1 MAQQVNLRDI
11 PELQTFLL
19 TNVQPTGREIGVGA
33 YATVY
38 EVELPGA
45 TCAAKVVHDAH
56 LRGTSA
62 DEFRFVAAKFVE
74 ECERM
79 SALRHPHIV
88 QFLGICFLPESPRLP
103 ALIMERMMTSLHELL
118 ETRPG
123 IPLGFKC
130 SFLLDVCRGLAYL
143 HSRSIIHRD
152 LTAKNVLL
160 NSAMVCK
167 LADLGVARMVPGK
180 TVASLATM
188 TTAPGTTVFMPPEAL
203 ADTSRYDASIDLF
216 SLGVLA
222 LFVLTQS
229 FPGKLQQPTYESNE
243 NELRART
250 ELERRGEYMQCVL
263 SQFSKNHP
271 FVQMIEKCLQNSP
284 KKRPTI
290 EQVIQLL
297 LEAEAEIPDPDLHM
311 GMTKLDLLEVVEEE
325 KRLRRE
331 EGEARRQ
338 EGSESQLEEL
348 SDSIRSKD
356 QQILLLLSEIHVL
369 RQYTQV
375 EHTMSINVPSTF
387 RVAEIHNVKKP
398 TGLSNHSHWPYK

>member
-1 MAQQVNLRDI
+1 MLLGMAQRVNLRDI
-11 PELQTFLL
+11 PELQPFLL
-19 TNVQPTGREIGVGA
+19 TNVRPTGRDIGAGA
-33 YATVY
+33 YGSVH

-45 TCAAKVVHDAH
+45 TCAAKLVHNALCDS
-56 LRGTSA
+56 SA
-62 DEFRFVAAKFVE
+62 EEFRFVAVKFVE
-74 ECERM
+74 ECQRM

-103 ALIMERMMTSLHELL
+103 ALVMERMMTSLHELL

-130 SFLLDVCRGLAYL
+130 SFLLDVSRGLAYL

-180 TVASLATM
+180 QMATM

-203 ADTSRYDASIDLF
+203 EDTSRYDASIDLF

-229 FPGKLQQPTYESNE
+229 FPGKLLQPTYEGNE

-250 ELERRGEYMQCVL
+250 ELERRGEYMKCVL
-263 SQFSKNHP
+263 KQFSKEHP

-290 EQVIQLL
+290 QQVIELL
-297 LEAEAEIPDPDLHM
+297 LEAEAKIPDPDLYM
-311 GMTKLDLLEVVEEE
+311 GMTKLDLLEAVEEE
-325 KRLRRE
+325 KRLRKE
-331 EGEARRQ
+331 EREARGR
-338 EGSESQLEEL
+338 EGSETLLEEL
-348 SDSIRSKD
+348 SESIRSKD
-356 QQILLLLSEIHVL
+356 QQILLLLSEIHVM
-369 RQYTQV
+369 RQHSQV
-375 EHTMSINVPSTF
+375 LWPF
-387 RVAEIHNVKKP
+387 RVGC
-398 TGLSNHSHWPYK
+398 TM